1 MLQAKDLK
9 PMLDENKVNLI
20 IIDSNVEKANEYEKK
35 VQEHLEKQQ
44 QIIDLI
50 KSEAEQ
56 GIVHNMKSFA
66 MKFQYTYKFLGRDF
80 IYDDLDCI
88 ARVTQL
94 IKFFN
99 NPKDYGLKLDIKKSG
114 RIYKTQTMLMCTE
127 TMRLQVLDN
136 FLKISPTHY
145 KDLLFGEFC
154 KIK

>member
-66 MKFQYTYKFLGRDF
+66 MKFQYTYTQSKTKFELF
-80 IYDDLDCI
+80 
-88 ARVTQL
+88 
-94 IKFFN
+94 
-99 NPKDYGLKLDIKKSG
+99 G
-114 RIYKTQTMLMCTE
+114 RII
-127 TMRLQVLDN
+127 
-136 FLKISPTHY
+136 LKFSVIKVISSS
-145 KDLLFGEFC
+145 LC
-154 KIK
+154 